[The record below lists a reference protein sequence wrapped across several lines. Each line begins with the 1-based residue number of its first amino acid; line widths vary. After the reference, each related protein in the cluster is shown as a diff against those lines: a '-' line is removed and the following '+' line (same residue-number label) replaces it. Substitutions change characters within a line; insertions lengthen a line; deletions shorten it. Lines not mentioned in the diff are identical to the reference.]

1 MSIYQHLVTTGWMP
15 VRVLPQTPAP
25 LEADPDRLAGMLWGV
40 YLGDALGNRYE
51 SQVPSTRRE
60 RHGEISGFRGRP
72 GRASD
77 DSQLAFWTLEHLL
90 EHDRVVPQKLAAR
103 FASEPVRGLGR
114 TVRAFLAGCKD
125 GLPWHECA
133 VDSLGNGSLMRI
145 APVLAPFLRQPEELF
160 ANVAVAAA
168 LTHRS
173 AGAVG
178 SCLAFVA
185 MLRELLEFS
194 QPPRAEWY
202 RTFFLAQLERCCPD
216 ERFLAQ
222 VRETVEPACQRSIPV
237 MELRSG
243 ASLLETVPTL
253 LVLLERYGHDA
264 TLCVTR
270 AVNDTYDNDSLGS
283 MTAACMGALHGWNAF
298 PENWRENL
306 EACVSPL
313 ARPAADC
320 VAEAVARWAGRQPAW
335 ERVRQRLAALEVG
348 APVTCGAL
356 HLVPLL
362 GPDEAVEVDL
372 LEEAR
377 RFKLS
382 EVGRVDCLQ
391 GRNSGRRS
399 VLLLDGEALTGGLQ
413 NRMLRTHALIGAGQQ
428 VELPVCCVE
437 RGRWGEAQ
445 GFSASGYLAPP
456 SVRTGRSQVEVWRE
470 VEGKLTRTRSKTT
483 TRSMQTA
490 YTGLDRLGVEPLR
503 GQVGLLALLGER
515 VLCLE
520 VVGSAE
526 LYARLHGK
534 LLASLALES
543 HRVRPRPVTRSRRDL
558 AEEFVEKVRSGR
570 AEPRPAS
577 GLGSRLE
584 LGGGLLGQVLL
595 HQDRVVCLSAFPGAV
610 SS

>member
-15 VRVLPQTPAP
+15 VRALPETPAP
-25 LEADPDRLAGMLWGV
+25 LEAEPDRLAGLLWGV
-40 YLGDALGNRYE
+40 YLGDALGNRCE
-51 SQVPSTRRE
+51 SQVPATRRQ
-60 RHGEISGFRGRP
+60 RYGEISSFLGRK

-90 EHDRVVPQKLAAR
+90 EHDRIVPQKLAAR

-145 APVLAPFLRQPEELF
+145 APVLTPFLRQPEELF
-160 ANVAVAAA
+160 VNVALAAA
-168 LTHRS
+168 LTHRA

-185 MLRELLEFS
+185 MLRQLLECN
-194 QPPRAEWY
+194 QAPPPAWY
-202 RTFFLAQLERCCPD
+202 RTFFLAALERCCPD

-222 VRETVEPACQRSIPV
+222 VRETVEQACQRSIPV
-237 MELRSG
+237 MEMRSG

-283 MTAACMGALHGWNAF
+283 MAAACMGALHGASAF
-298 PENWRENL
+298 PAAWRDNL
-306 EACVSPL
+306 EPCVSPL

-320 VAEAVARWAGRQPAW
+320 IAEAVARWATLQPEW
-335 ERVRQRLAALEVG
+335 ELVRRRLGSLQVAA
-348 APVTCGAL
+348 PITCGAL

-362 GPDEAVEVDL
+362 GPDQAVDVDL

-377 RFKLS
+377 RFSLR

-391 GRNSGRRS
+391 GRNQGRRS

-428 VELPVCCVE
+428 IDLPVCCVE
-437 RGRWGEAQ
+437 RGRWGEARA
-445 GFSASGYLAPP
+445 FSASGYLAPP

-470 VEGKLTRTRSKTT
+470 VEGQLTRTRSKTA

-520 VVGSAE
+520 VVSSAA

-534 LLASLALES
+534 LLAALALES
-543 HRVRPRPVTRSRRDL
+543 HRVRRRPVTRSRRDL
-558 AEEFVEKVRSGR
+558 AEEFLERVRSGR
-570 AEPRPAS
+570 AEPRPAA

-584 LGGGLLGQVLL
+584 LAGGLLGQALV
-595 HQDRVVCLSAFPGAV
+595 HQDRLVCLSAFPGEV
-610 SS
+610 S